1 MAVPLGYVF
10 LVLLHYLFS
19 RHRAQL
25 LLCYLTSHVCL
36 RFRGCAVV
44 LGIELSVNARHQ
56 KTRTAVRAASCA
68 AACCSSSERRCA
80 AQISNLRAM
89 RVKQNNE
96 FGPIRAP
103 ENNDFCENACASLA
117 NFSIFFF
124 FSQAP
129 PTKSCHKRQFRSGGT
144 WKIVT

>member
-1 MAVPLGYVF
+1 MPLGYVF
-10 LVLLHYLFS
+10 LVLLYYLFS

-25 LLCYLTSHVCL
+25 LLYYLTSHVCL

-80 AQISNLRAM
+80 AQITKLHAL
-89 RVKQNNE
+89 RVKENNE
-96 FGPIRAP
+96 FGSIRAP
-103 ENNDFCENACASLA
+103 EKNVCWRPTAAKLSQKLQPLLQHASNHYDTALHCLIY
-117 NFSIFFF
+117 F
-124 FSQAP
+124 
-129 PTKSCHKRQFRSGGT
+129 
-144 WKIVT
+144 V